1 MAKVRVHHLAH
12 ELNMKSKEFIQR
24 AQELGYDHI
33 KSHANTLEASEAAEL
48 KAKIEQGQG
57 SAKPKRKQ
65 TVLRRRTQ
73 RNSNDGG
80 YQVTITR
87 LSAESEQVIESKRI
101 ETPVI
106 PEIVLPTP
114 IASPAPDEQTT
125 AVEEPASTQTTEVPQ
140 ETLTPAPEASVS
152 TPPVSVEVTQPVSQ
166 PTQEVQKTVV
176 ETPQEETHTT
186 TPPTPQQEATPVAA
200 KTKVKEPVATPQV
213 ETAVVT
219 ETPAQPVENK
229 NTETKTET
237 KEEPVVAA
245 PKAPTKETPV
255 ETPTQPTSPAPTSP
269 TAQAQPVSQPEPSMQ
284 QETTATPAAKPTKQ
298 EKKQEKKTPAKE
310 ANPALNQLLNTGLSQ
325 DVTKKKPKQPS
336 RKFKEHPADRNT
348 GSDIKRMEAAEKY
361 SEKAHKVNKKNKPSK
376 TTTTETFNNRKP
388 NYQKKN
394 NRKQTTFDRRRNRR
408 NRRRDSSSQPT
419 QSTAPM
425 KAEKKVIKVDE
436 AISVA
441 DLAHKMG
448 IKATDI
454 IRKLLSQGVMATI
467 NQALTVETA
476 TDLAKSYGYEIQ
488 DVSFDEEEIL
498 EETAEVEDD
507 AELKPRSP
515 VIAVM
520 GHVDHG
526 KPSLLDAIRETNVA
540 AREAGGITQHI
551 GASVV
556 KTSNG
561 NLVFLDTPGHEAFTA
576 MRARGAQ
583 STDIVILVVAADDG
597 IMPQTQEAIS
607 HAQAAGVP
615 IVVAINKIDKLG
627 ADPANVRNEL
637 TRFNLIP
644 EEWGGE
650 TLMCNVSAHTKEG
663 IPELLEQVA
672 LQAEL
677 LELKAN
683 PNKRARGTVIE
694 ARIEKGRGPVA
705 TLLVQEGTLSNGDA
719 VVAGTFF
726 GKVRAMFSDAGKKLK
741 KVGPS
746 TPVRI
751 LGLNGLP
758 TPGEQFDNVKDT
770 KDAERIAQHR
780 LDKEK
785 TTTTSTGSMMTFEDF
800 FSQGKKELNI
810 ILKADVQGTLEAIK
824 DSLSKLTFDEIEV
837 KVLHAGVGG
846 ITESDINLAS
856 TTEHALIVG
865 FHVRA
870 DNKAQRMAEAAGIE
884 VRIYRVIYDLINEV
898 KAFLQQQLAPTVQE
912 KPIGQAEI
920 RQIFSIPKVGKIAG
934 CYVTDGKI
942 TRNAL
947 MRLFREDIQIYEGKV
962 SSLRRFK
969 NDAKEVGTGY
979 ECGIQIE
986 GYQDIREGDVI
997 EAYELE
1003 EVETKLE
1010 S

>member
-1 MAKVRVHHLAH
+1 
-12 ELNMKSKEFIQR
+12 
-24 AQELGYDHI
+24 
-33 KSHANTLEASEAAEL
+33 
-48 KAKIEQGQG
+48 
-57 SAKPKRKQ
+57 
-65 TVLRRRTQ
+65 
-73 RNSNDGG
+73 
-80 YQVTITR
+80 
-87 LSAESEQVIESKRI
+87 
-101 ETPVI
+101 
-106 PEIVLPTP
+106 
-114 IASPAPDEQTT
+114 
-125 AVEEPASTQTTEVPQ
+125 
-140 ETLTPAPEASVS
+140 
-152 TPPVSVEVTQPVSQ
+152 
-166 PTQEVQKTVV
+166 
-176 ETPQEETHTT
+176 
-186 TPPTPQQEATPVAA
+186 
-200 KTKVKEPVATPQV
+200 
-213 ETAVVT
+213 
-219 ETPAQPVENK
+219 
-229 NTETKTET
+229 
-237 KEEPVVAA
+237 
-245 PKAPTKETPV
+245 
-255 ETPTQPTSPAPTSP
+255 
-269 TAQAQPVSQPEPSMQ
+269 
-284 QETTATPAAKPTKQ
+284 
-298 EKKQEKKTPAKE
+298 
-310 ANPALNQLLNTGLSQ
+310 
-325 DVTKKKPKQPS
+325 
-336 RKFKEHPADRNT
+336 
-348 GSDIKRMEAAEKY
+348 
-361 SEKAHKVNKKNKPSK
+361 
-376 TTTTETFNNRKP
+376 
-388 NYQKKN
+388 
-394 NRKQTTFDRRRNRR
+394 
-408 NRRRDSSSQPT
+408 
-419 QSTAPM
+419 M

-526 KPSLLDAIRETNVA
+526 KTSLLDAIRETNVA

-719 VVAGTFF
+719 VV
-726 GKVRAMFSDAGKKLK
+726 D
-741 KVGPS
+741 
-746 TPVRI
+746 
-751 LGLNGLP
+751 
-758 TPGEQFDNVKDT
+758 
-770 KDAERIAQHR
+770 
-780 LDKEK
+780 
-785 TTTTSTGSMMTFEDF
+785 
-800 FSQGKKELNI
+800 
-810 ILKADVQGTLEAIK
+810 
-824 DSLSKLTFDEIEV
+824 
-837 KVLHAGVGG
+837 
-846 ITESDINLAS
+846 
-856 TTEHALIVG
+856 
-865 FHVRA
+865 
-870 DNKAQRMAEAAGIE
+870 
-884 VRIYRVIYDLINEV
+884 
-898 KAFLQQQLAPTVQE
+898 
-912 KPIGQAEI
+912 
-920 RQIFSIPKVGKIAG
+920 
-934 CYVTDGKI
+934 
-942 TRNAL
+942 
-947 MRLFREDIQIYEGKV
+947 
-962 SSLRRFK
+962 
-969 NDAKEVGTGY
+969 
-979 ECGIQIE
+979 
-986 GYQDIREGDVI
+986 
-997 EAYELE
+997 
-1003 EVETKLE
+1003 
-1010 S
+1010 